1 MGREENR
8 SNWNLQRF
16 CFLWLATF
24 VVDGCRDI
32 HAAANFAWLL
42 TQTPHCAT
50 SRDRCK
56 LQHFVRKGIVTSAL
70 RLVAFSE
77 GRCLHITDTR
87 MVGSTRVTT
96 CNKQTIAR
104 ITWSVRLGA
113 SADATTSATPSP
125 TTHPPKRTPVQPLP
139 TFPLPTS
146 HLSFHHHPT
155 LPCLAS
161 CESSEKC
168 VALPAQSRAL
178 SNCFAHGVSL
188 RIGEKQLLDV
198 PLGLVETLEL
208 EAPTSQV
215 RVRTELFL
223 RWLHVLKHSQTIQS
237 QYVAVFEDC
246 FDLNTRLEL
255 SSGAWWCQPRTLQQC
270 PQLAILQPA
279 KGLSKP
285 CGPAADW
292 QGWLQDKR
300 RNKAT
305 HVSPLSLQDL
315 GEAEEA
321 ILALSQPGMSAL
333 QNRSL
338 AAWGI
343 LVAWCSV
350 WTAGPAFT
358 AAQP

>member
-1 MGREENR
+1 MQQAE
-8 SNWNLQRF
+8 
-16 CFLWLATF
+16 
-24 VVDGCRDI
+24 
-32 HAAANFAWLL
+32 
-42 TQTPHCAT
+42 
-50 SRDRCK
+50 K

-70 RLVAFSE
+70 RLVAVSE
-77 GRCLHITDTR
+77 GRCHHITDTR

-104 ITWSVRLGA
+104 NTWSVRLGA
-113 SADATTSATPSP
+113 SADATTSATPHQPHIPP
-125 TTHPPKRTPVQPLP
+125 TRLQLNPHPRSLCPP
-139 TFPLPTS
+139 PTS
-146 HLSFHHHPT
+146 FYPHPT

-246 FDLNTRLEL
+246 F
-255 SSGAWWCQPRTLQQC
+255 
-270 PQLAILQPA
+270 
-279 KGLSKP
+279 
-285 CGPAADW
+285 
-292 QGWLQDKR
+292 
-300 RNKAT
+300 
-305 HVSPLSLQDL
+305 V
-315 GEAEEA
+315 
-321 ILALSQPGMSAL
+321 
-333 QNRSL
+333 
-338 AAWGI
+338 
-343 LVAWCSV
+343 
-350 WTAGPAFT
+350 
-358 AAQP
+358 